1 MNISLNPWY
10 YCNFRC
16 KFCYLTEGQLSSQ
29 KLIKLDKLESR
40 LQEVVAHYGIIDQID
55 VYGGEVALLPKQY
68 FEDMTVI
75 LKRYCKNLNMITNLS
90 AVNQI
95 TEDPNYSLSVSYD
108 FSAREKYDLVYKNMT
123 MISSDFSVLMLA
135 SPHLITLDPNYMI
148 NMFNLIPNLRSVEIK
163 PYSRNQA
170 NDLQIT
176 DKDFENYVIRWL
188 TAATPKK
195 FQFVNAALIQQVL
208 DGQGHSYSDDHVYIT
223 PSGRFAVL
231 EFDINDREYFLEMD
245 SIEEYQQWCEREKQR
260 VSVNEYCRDCEFH
273 GRCLSE
279 HLREVRDISMSCNG
293 YKHLIQWYARQY
305 T

>member
-55 VYGGEVALLPKQY
+55 VYGGEVGLLPKAY
-68 FEDMTVI
+68 FNDMTQLL
-75 LKRYCKNLNMITNLS
+75 LKYSKNLNMITNLS
-90 AVNQI
+90 AVNEI

-108 FSAREKYDLVYKNMT
+108 FSAREKYDLVYK
-123 MISSDFSVLMLA
+123 
-135 SPHLITLDPNYMI
+135 HLITLDPNYMI

-163 PYSRNQA
+163 HYSRNQA
-170 NDLQIT
+170 NDLRIT

-188 TAATPKK
+188 TATAAKK
-195 FQFVNAALIQQVL
+195 FEFVNAYLIQQVL

-231 EFDINDREYFLEMD
+231 EFDTNDREYFLEMD
-245 SIEEYQQWCEREKQR
+245 SIEEYQQWCEKEKQR
-260 VSVNEYCRDCEFH
+260 VNLNEFCRDCEFN

-293 YKHLIQWYARQY
+293 SKHLIQWYARQY
-305 T
+305 S

>member
-1 MNISLNPWY
+1 
-10 YCNFRC
+10 
-16 KFCYLTEGQLSSQ
+16 
-29 KLIKLDKLESR
+29 
-40 LQEVVAHYGIIDQID
+40 
-55 VYGGEVALLPKQY
+55 
-68 FEDMTVI
+68 
-75 LKRYCKNLNMITNLS
+75 
-90 AVNQI
+90 VNEI
-95 TEDPNYSLSVSYD
+95 TEHPDYSLSVSYD

-123 MISSDFSVLMLA
+123 MITTDFSVLMLA

-170 NDLQIT
+170 NDLRIT
-176 DKDFENYVIRWL
+176 DKDFENYIIRWL
-188 TAATPKK
+188 TATADKR
-195 FQFVNAALIQQVL
+195 FEFVNAALIQQVL

-245 SIEEYQQWCEREKQR
+245 TIEEYQQWCLREKQR
-260 VSVNEYCRDCEFH
+260 VNLNEYCRDCEFN

-293 YKHLIQWYARQY
+293 YKHLIQWYGRQY
-305 T
+305 A

>member
-16 KFCYLTEGQLSSQ
+16 KFCYLTEGQLASQ
-29 KLIKLDKLESR
+29 KLIPLEVLESR
-40 LQEVVAHYGIIDQID
+40 LQQVVAHSGAINQID
-55 VYGGEVALLPKQY
+55 LYGGEVGLLPKTY
-68 FEDMTVI
+68 FHDMTNV
-75 LKRYCKNLNMITNLS
+75 LLRYCKNLNMITNLS
-90 AVNQI
+90 AVNDI
-95 TEDPNYSLSVSYD
+95 TNDPNYTLSVSYD

-123 MISSDFSVLMLA
+123 LISSDFSVLMLA

-170 NDLQIT
+170 NDFKIS

-188 TAATPKK
+188 TATAPKK
-195 FQFVNAALIQQVL
+195 FEFVNDYLIRQVL
-208 DGQGHSYSDDHVYIT
+208 QGQGHSYSDDHVYIT

-231 EFDINDREYFLEMD
+231 EFDVNDREYFLEMD
-245 SIEEYQQWCEREKQR
+245 SLEEYQQWCEKEKHR
-260 VSVNEYCRDCEFH
+260 VNLNEYCRECEYK

-279 HLREVRDISMSCNG
+279 HLREVKDLTMSCNG
-293 YKHLIQWYARQY
+293 YKHLIQWYGRQY
-305 T
+305 A

>member
-29 KLIKLDKLESR
+29 KLIKLDTLEER
-40 LQEVVAHYGIIDQID
+40 LQQVLAHYGTVDQID
-55 VYGGEVALLPKQY
+55 VYGGEVALLPQQY
-68 FEDMTVI
+68 FDDMTGI

-95 TEDPNYSLSVSYD
+95 TEHPDYSLSVSYD
-108 FSAREKYDLVYKNMT
+108 FSAREKHDLVYKNM
-123 MISSDFSVLMLA
+123 SLLKSDFSVLMLA
-135 SPHLITLDPNYMI
+135 SSHLISLDPNYMI
-148 NMFNLIPNLRSVEIK
+148 SMFNLIPSLRSVEIK

-170 NDLQIT
+170 NDLGVT

-188 TAATPKK
+188 TAAVPKK
-195 FQFVNAALIQQVL
+195 FEFVNDFLIKNVL
-208 DGQGHSYSDDHVYIT
+208 QGQSNSYSDDHIYIT
-223 PSGRFAVL
+223 PNGRFAVL

-245 SIEEYQQWCEREKQR
+245 TIEEYQQWCEQEKRR
-260 VSVNEYCRDCEFH
+260 VNLNEYCRDCEFK

-279 HLREVRDISMSCNG
+279 HLREVKDIKMSCNG

-305 T
+305 A